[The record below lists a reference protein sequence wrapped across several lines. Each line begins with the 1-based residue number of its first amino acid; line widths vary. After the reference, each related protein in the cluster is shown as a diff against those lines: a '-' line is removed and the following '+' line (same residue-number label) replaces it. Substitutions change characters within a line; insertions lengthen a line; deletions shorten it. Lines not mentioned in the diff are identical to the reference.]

1 MLYQALSPALSPVVA
16 LVPPLLEHASG
27 GSKEAALAA
36 QGMLRLQVSVIECLG
51 KEVSKRALSSIGSD
65 SLVADVTG
73 SETVTAFA
81 RSWGFTPRSVLA
93 WCLSSR
99 EMPECLRVLVFILR
113 GIRSDYAVP
122 P

>member
-51 KEVSKRALSSIGSD
+51 KEVSAEIDWFGWSD
-65 SLVADVTG
+65 
-73 SETVTAFA
+73 
-81 RSWGFTPRSVLA
+81 
-93 WCLSSR
+93 
-99 EMPECLRVLVFILR
+99 
-113 GIRSDYAVP
+113 
-122 P
+122 